1 MPITQLVF
9 NSFKINCKIFDHHK
23 WKINFTK
30 KKNFWNSQELGNS
43 DQNRIFYGYVLLFW
57 TKNKSSKEDHS
68 FSLKKGRHH
77 LFQGEGTSCV
87 KMPWRIKDIL
97 LAAYQKKWRKKVL
110 FVQLSNGILYL
121 LWKKATL
128 DQLKEEKKNWVSVE
142 IMYGILLSQ
151 FLTKISWKSTVS
163 SEWIFFHIVLYRDS
177 FRCLTRFGAKVGQV
191 GTVQKFKNFSDF
203 FFEHVHVKYY
213 NFGYF
218 CK

>member
-1 MPITQLVF
+1 MFHEKYSSI
-9 NSFKINCKIFDHHK
+9 D
-23 WKINFTK
+23 
-30 KKNFWNSQELGNS
+30 E
-43 DQNRIFYGYVLLFW
+43 NRIFYSNVISLSW

-128 DQLKEEKKNWVSVE
+128 DQLEEEKNCVSVE

-151 FLTKISWKSTVS
+151 FLTKISWNQLFQVSEFFSTLCCIEILSVV
-163 SEWIFFHIVLYRDS
+163 WPDL
-177 FRCLTRFGAKVGQV
+177 
-191 GTVQKFKNFSDF
+191 VQK
-203 FFEHVHVKYY
+203 
-213 NFGYF
+213 
-218 CK
+218 